1 MRPHIIIRY
10 IGLIFLFNSFFLFLS
25 FLIALYNRD
34 SGLFSLLY
42 STIIAFI
49 FGIFPLI
56 YVPPAKEINSREGF
70 LIVVL
75 SWLLTCLLGV
85 IPYVLWGGEFTF
97 TNAWFES
104 VSGFTTTGSTIL
116 NDIEALPKSLLF
128 WRSSTHWIGG
138 IGIIIFALV
147 VLPNIGHVRAMLVKS
162 EFSSLA
168 QHNFIQNTKQVM
180 RVLVLV
186 YLGLTLLETIALWLA
201 GMSLFDAVNHSFAT
215 IATGGF
221 STRNLSIAYY
231 DNAAIDII
239 IIIFMFLS
247 GIHFGLL
254 FYTITGNSYNIF
266 KSGVVKFYFFSTV
279 VGILFVALNLYL
291 NNFFNFPRSLRYAA
305 FQLVSLSTTT
315 GFANANSTI
324 WPSFSIMLLIYFTLQ
339 CACAGST
346 AGGIKVDR
354 ILIMLKALHIQ
365 IRKFHHPNAVIV
377 LKVDNKSVNPEAVN
391 NAILYIVLY
400 ILIVFISAL
409 LLTAMGVDSLTS
421 FSGSAATMGNVGP
434 GFNQVFSLGNYA
446 SLPSAAKWVLSGNML
461 LGRLEIFALISLVFY
476 RSWR

>member
-10 IGLIFLFNSFFLFLS
+10 IGLIFLFNSFFLFVSL
-25 FLIALYNRD
+25 LISLYNND
-34 SGLFSLLY
+34 SGIFPLLY
-42 STIIAFI
+42 SSIIAFI

-56 YVPPAKEINSREGF
+56 YVPTPKDITTKEGF

-75 SWLLTCLLGV
+75 SWLFTCLLGMV
-85 IPYVLWGGEFTF
+85 PYVIWGGEFTF

-116 NDIEALPKSLLF
+116 VDIEVLPRGLLF
-128 WRSSTHWIGG
+128 WRSATHWIGG

-147 VLPNIGHVRAMLVKS
+147 VLPNIGHIRAILIKN

-168 QHNFIQNTKQVM
+168 QHNFIQNTKQVL
-180 RVLVLV
+180 RVLVIV
-186 YLGLTLLETIALWLA
+186 YLGLTLLETIALRLA
-201 GMSLFDAVNHSFAT
+201 GMSLFDAVCHSFGT

-221 STRNLSIAYY
+221 STKNLSIAHY
-231 DNAAIDII
+231 NSPTIDII
-239 IIIFMFLS
+239 VIIFMFLS

-254 FYTITGNSYNIF
+254 FYTVIGNKYNVF
-266 KSGVVKFYFFSTV
+266 RSGVVKFYFFSTLIGV
-279 VGILFVALNLYL
+279 LLVTLNLYF
-291 NNFFNFPRSLRYAA
+291 NNYFSFFGSLRYAA

-315 GFANANSTI
+315 GFANADSSI
-324 WPSFSIMLLIYFTLQ
+324 WPSFSIMLLLFFTLQ

-354 ILIMLKALHIQ
+354 IFILLKALKIQ
-365 IRKFHHPNAVIV
+365 VKKFHHPNAVMV

-409 LLTAMGVDSLTS
+409 LLTALGVDTLSA

-434 GFNQVFSLGNYA
+434 GFNMVYSLGSY
-446 SLPSAAKWVLSGNML
+446 SAIPMAGKWILSANML
-461 LGRLEIFALISLVFY
+461 LGRLEIYALVSLLYY